1 MSSYFLVLSTSFAV
15 TLLSVTALAAEHSN
29 LSSALTNKK
38 LITLLKEVNQKYQQP
53 VAKPQQESVIQSQA
67 SSRFSAGEELFLSL
81 NIGKLYLA
89 DVYAIKSNKQAQI
102 SLQTL
107 FETLDFPIQFFT
119 SSYDNS
125 FPTDLANANYGASGW
140 FIKQDNTFELQLP
153 TMPEG
158 VISVA
163 VKGQT
168 YQLDSHDFTL
178 TEDGDIYV
186 EAEIIGLWMGLDF
199 EFDFANLALDI
210 SSSVPLPIE
219 QRLARQQRSVNR
231 TGGRSEAVL
240 PMLESS
246 YDMLSVPLV
255 DVQLGTTIDSDRNSS
270 RYSILGN
277 HDFAYLNSQ
286 FFVAGNDQDEL
297 SDVRLT
303 LSKESLTGNL
313 LGPLRATQVQF
324 GDITPVNVG
333 IGATAS
339 QSRGF
344 SLTNSKLAQINDN
357 KTINLTGDIQL
368 GWDVELY
375 RNGILVDQQMSL
387 QNGRYEFN
395 DVDLLFGDN
404 QFELIMYGPQGQ
416 IESKT
421 EQYFITSNSVEQG
434 EGQYRFS
441 ITDVGK
447 SLFGISTE
455 TASQAPGVLLTGV
468 YNRGITDWFSLNAG
482 VSSLLADEGEDK
494 QYFSLGTNLALF
506 DRVLLDAIVQIDQD
520 NDTRAN
526 LGARTR
532 IGDTALSIDY
542 IMDESRYNTADP
554 TQADDDNSRLYQQ
567 FAFNMSGQL
576 YRGSSIGVNYQNK
589 WRHTTVKNG
598 ANTDLFSNQLSIN
611 SRLLYV
617 SHELNWL
624 KVDDEGLT
632 EEVFSGTLRLQKSF
646 GRVFTRL
653 NAIYSIKP
661 TSQLEQVSTELYMPL
676 TTELQSQLEII
687 YYPQLDDYRAKLG
700 LNWQHDLFY
709 FTADTEYDK
718 DGDWSIGLNMR
729 FSFGYDPLGDQY
741 FMNRRSMA
749 NSGAMAVRVFEDLNL
764 NGQFDVDEPLIENAK
779 IKALQNYRHGTTD
792 ETGVAML
799 SSMTNN
805 VRTDIVLDRRS
816 LEDPFL
822 INAIPGVSVTPRA
835 GHLDVLDFP
844 VVQSGE
850 LEGVVYVSNASGDEE
865 VATYAPIRLFDSKGN
880 EVKSTVTEF
889 DGYYLFTDLLPDE
902 YKMRID
908 GSYLDKKNLRAGKAV
923 EVSLASAGEIV
934 NGADFTLQEREAAEG
949 YVVSI
954 GEFNSLKIL
963 KAFWQILIKKGV
975 YVVDPKPFYYKAD
988 GDKKYTLNAAFYPK
1002 QAHANAVCA
1011 RFAAKNIS
1019 CNVAPFTFDI

>member
-1 MSSYFLVLSTSFAV
+1 MSRISSAVSVLFTFIVV
-15 TLLSVTALAAEHSN
+15 TLLSQTSSATSKAN
-29 LSSALTNKK
+29 LSSALSNKK
-38 LITLLKEVNQKYQQP
+38 LIALLKDVNQKYQQP
-53 VAKPQQESVIQSQA
+53 IKTNALDTVDKSAV
-67 SSRFSAGEELFLSL
+67 SSRFAPGEELFLSL

-89 DVYAIKSNKQAQI
+89 DVYAIKSAKQAHV
-102 SLQTL
+102 SLMTL
-107 FETLDFPIQFFT
+107 FETLDFPIQFVEPE
-119 SSYDNS
+119 NS
-125 FPTDLANANYGASGW
+125 AVLAGGASGW
-140 FIKQDNTFELQLP
+140 FIREDNTFDLQLP
-153 TMPEG
+153 
-158 VISVA
+158 A
-163 VKGQT
+163 VQGESIEVTVNGQE
-168 YQLDSHDFTL
+168 YKLNNQDYTL
-178 TEDGDIYV
+178 TDDGDIYV
-186 EAEIIGLWMGLDF
+186 EADAISQWMGLEF
-199 EFDFANLALDI
+199 KFDFANLELFTD
-210 SSSVPLPIE
+210 SDTPLPIE
-219 QRLARQQRSVNR
+219 QRLARQSRRVNQ
-231 TGGRSEAVL
+231 GSGRGEAVL
-240 PMLESS
+240 PMLQSN
-246 YDMLSVPLV
+246 YQAITAPLV
-255 DVQLGTTIDSDRNSS
+255 DVQLASTIDPDRDSA
-270 RYSILGN
+270 RYSVLGS

-303 LSKESLTGNL
+303 LSKESLNGNL
-313 LGPLRATQVQF
+313 LGPLNATQVQF

-333 IGATAS
+333 IGNTAS

-344 SLTNSKLAQINDN
+344 SVTNRELAQINDN

-368 GWDVELY
+368 GWDIELY
-375 RNGILVDQQMSL
+375 RNGILIDQQMSL
-387 QNGRYEFN
+387 QSGRYEFN

-421 EQYFITSNSVEQG
+421 EQYFITTNSVEQG

-441 ITDVGK
+441 VADVGE
-447 SLFGISTE
+447 SLFGVSTVS
-455 TASQAPGVLLTGV
+455 TAQDPGVLLSGV
-468 YNRGITDWFSLNAG
+468 YNRGITDWFSLSAG
-482 VSSLLADEGEDK
+482 VSSLLADEGEDQ
-494 QYFSLGTNLALF
+494 QYFSLGSNLALF
-506 DRVLLDAIVQIDQD
+506 DRVLLDGIVQINQDQQ
-520 NDTRAN
+520 TRAEF
-526 LGARTR
+526 GARTR
-532 IGDTALSIDY
+532 IGDTALSADY
-542 IMDESRYNTADP
+542 YLDERSVLFTDEQLNDEQTNLDD
-554 TQADDDNSRLYQQ
+554 TQLYQQ
-567 FAFNMSGQL
+567 FALNMSGEL
-576 YRGSSIGVNYQNK
+576 YKASSFGVNYQNE
-589 WRHTTVKNG
+589 WRHTTLEDG
-598 ANTDLFSNQLSIN
+598 LRSDLFSNQLSIN

-624 KVDDEGLT
+624 KTDDEFT
-632 EEVFSGTLRLQKSF
+632 EEQFSGTLRLQKSF
-646 GRVFTRL
+646 GRIFTRL

-661 TSQLEQVSTELYMPL
+661 ESQLEQVSTELYMPL

-687 YYPQLDDYRAKLG
+687 YYPQIDDYRAKLG

-718 DGDWSIGLNMR
+718 DGDWSVGLNMR
-729 FSFGYDPLGDQY
+729 FSFGYDPLGEQF

-749 NSGAMAVRVFEDLNL
+749 SSGAMAVRVFEDLNL
-764 NGQFDVDEPLIENAK
+764 NGQFDNDEPLIENAK

-792 ETGVAML
+792 KTGVAML

-865 VATYAPIRLFDSKGN
+865 VATYAPIHLYDSKGN
-880 EVKSTVTEF
+880 EVNSTLTEF
-889 DGYYLFTDLLPDE
+889 DGYYLFTDLLPDD
-902 YKMRID
+902 YQMRID
-908 GSYLDKKNLRAGKAV
+908 ASYLEKKNLRGGTV
-923 EVSLASAGEIV
+923 MEVSLASAGEIV

-954 GEFNSLKIL
+954 GEFNSLRML

-988 GDKKYTLNAAFYPK
+988 GDKKYTLNVAFYPK
-1002 QAHANAVCA
+1002 QAYANAVCA

>member
-1 MSSYFLVLSTSFAV
+1 MRQTIKS
-15 TLLSVTALAAEHSN
+15 
-29 LSSALTNKK
+29 
-38 LITLLKEVNQKYQQP
+38 ITLGTTCALMVGGSVVHASQKSVLPSAIHNKQLIELLKDINQKYQQP
-53 VAKPQQESVIQSQA
+53 IKTNALDTVDKSAV
-67 SSRFSAGEELFLSL
+67 SSRFAPGEELFLSL

-89 DVYAIKSNKQAQI
+89 DVYAIKSAKQAHV
-102 SLQTL
+102 SLMTL
-107 FETLDFPIQFFT
+107 FETLDFPIQFVEPE
-119 SSYDNS
+119 NS
-125 FPTDLANANYGASGW
+125 AVHAGGASGW
-140 FIKQDNTFELQLP
+140 FIREDNTFDLQLP
-153 TMPEG
+153 TVQGEPIE
-158 VISVA
+158 VTVN
-163 VKGQT
+163 GQE
-168 YQLDSHDFTL
+168 YKLNNQDYTL
-178 TEDGDIYV
+178 TDDGDIYV
-186 EAEIIGLWMGLDF
+186 EADAISQWMGL
-199 EFDFANLALDI
+199 ELNFDFANLELFTD
-210 SSSVPLPIE
+210 SDTPLPIE
-219 QRLARQQRSVNR
+219 QRLARQSRRVNQ
-231 TGGRSEAVL
+231 GSGRGEAVL
-240 PMLESS
+240 PMLQSS
-246 YDMLSVPLV
+246 YQAITAPLV
-255 DVQLGTTIDSDRNSS
+255 DVQLASTIDPDRDSA
-270 RYSILGN
+270 RYSVLGS

-303 LSKESLTGNL
+303 LSKESLNGDL
-313 LGPLRATQVQF
+313 LGPLNATQVQF

-333 IGATAS
+333 IGNTAA

-344 SLTNSKLAQINDN
+344 SVTNRELAQINDN

-368 GWDVELY
+368 GWDIELY
-375 RNGILVDQQMSL
+375 RNGILIDQQMSL
-387 QNGRYEFN
+387 QSGRYEFN

-421 EQYFITSNSVEQG
+421 EQYFITTNSVGQG

-441 ITDVGK
+441 VADVGE
-447 SLFGISTE
+447 SLFGVSTIST
-455 TASQAPGVLLTGV
+455 AQDPGVLLSGV
-468 YNRGITDWFSLNAG
+468 YNRGITDWFSLSAG
-482 VSSLLADEGEDK
+482 VSSLLADEGEDQ
-494 QYFSLGTNLALF
+494 QYFSLGSNLALF
-506 DRVLLDAIVQIDQD
+506 DRVLLDGIVQINQDQQ
-520 NDTRAN
+520 TRAEF
-526 LGARTR
+526 GARTR
-532 IGDTALSIDY
+532 IGDTALSADY
-542 IMDESRYNTADP
+542 YLDERSVLFTDEQLNDEQTNLDD
-554 TQADDDNSRLYQQ
+554 TQLYQQ
-567 FAFNMSGQL
+567 FALNMSGEL
-576 YRGSSIGVNYQNK
+576 YKASSFGVNYQNE
-589 WRHTTVKNG
+589 WRHTTLEDG
-598 ANTDLFSNQLSIN
+598 LRSDLFSNQFSIN

-624 KVDDEGLT
+624 KTDDEFI
-632 EEVFSGTLRLQKSF
+632 EEQFSGTLRLQKSF
-646 GRVFTRL
+646 GRIFTRL

-661 TSQLEQVSTELYMPL
+661 ESQLEQVSTELYMPL
-676 TTELQSQLEII
+676 ATELQSQLEII
-687 YYPQLDDYRAKLG
+687 YYPQIDDYRAKLG

-718 DGDWSIGLNMR
+718 DGDWSVGLNMR
-729 FSFGYDPLGDQY
+729 FSFGYDPLGEQF

-749 NSGAMAVRVFEDLNL
+749 SSGAMAVRVFEDLNL
-764 NGQFDVDEPLIENAK
+764 NGQFDNDEPLIENAK

-792 ETGVAML
+792 KTGVAML

-865 VATYAPIRLFDSKGN
+865 VATYAPIRLYDSKGN
-880 EVKSTVTEF
+880 EVNSTVTEF
-889 DGYYLFTDLLPDE
+889 DGYYLFTDLLPDD
-902 YKMRID
+902 YQMRID
-908 GSYLDKKNLRAGKAV
+908 ASYLEKKNLRGGKV
-923 EVSLASAGEIV
+923 MEVSLASAGEIV

-954 GEFNSLKIL
+954 GEFNSLRML

-988 GDKKYTLNAAFYPK
+988 GDKKYTLNVAFYPK
-1002 QAHANAVCA
+1002 QAYANAVCA

>member
-1 MSSYFLVLSTSFAV
+1 MSRISSVVSVLFIFSVV
-15 TLLSVTALAAEHSN
+15 TLLSQTTSAASKAN
-29 LSSALTNKK
+29 LSSALSNKK
-38 LITLLKEVNQKYQQP
+38 LIALLKDVNQKYQQP
-53 VAKPQQESVIQSQA
+53 IRPNALDTVDKSAV
-67 SSRFSAGEELFLSL
+67 SSRFDPGEELFLSL

-89 DVYAIKSNKQAQI
+89 DVYAIKSAKQAHI
-102 SLQTL
+102 SLITL
-107 FETLDFPIQFFT
+107 FETLDFPIQFVEPV
-119 SSYDNS
+119 NS
-125 FPTDLANANYGASGW
+125 MNKTGGASGW
-140 FIKQDNTFELQLP
+140 FIREDNTFDLQLP
-153 TMPEG
+153 TAQGKPIL
-158 VISVA
+158 VV
-163 VKGQT
+163 VNGQE
-168 YQLDSHDFTL
+168 YELSSQDYTL
-178 TEDGDIYV
+178 TDDGDIYV
-186 EAEIIGLWMGLDF
+186 EAAAISKWMDLDF
-199 EFDFANLALDI
+199 EFDFANLELFTDSDI
-210 SSSVPLPIE
+210 PLPIE
-219 QRLARQQRSVNR
+219 QRLARQSRRANQSS
-231 TGGRSEAVL
+231 GRGEAVL
-240 PMLESS
+240 PMLQSN
-246 YDMLSVPLV
+246 YQAITAPLV
-255 DVQLGTTIDSDRNSS
+255 DVQLATTIDPDRDSA
-270 RYSILGN
+270 RYSVLGS

-286 FFVAGNDQDEL
+286 FFVAGNDSDEL

-303 LSKESLTGNL
+303 LSKESLNGDL
-313 LGPLRATQVQF
+313 LGPLNATQVQF

-333 IGATAS
+333 IGNTAS

-344 SLTNSKLAQINDN
+344 RVTNSKLAQINDN

-368 GWDVELY
+368 GWDIELY
-375 RNGILVDQQMSL
+375 RNGILIDQQMSL
-387 QNGRYEFN
+387 QSGRYEFN

-416 IESKT
+416 IESQT
-421 EQYFITSNSVEQG
+421 EQYFITTNSVEQG

-441 ITDVGK
+441 VADVGE
-447 SLFGISTE
+447 SLFGISTVS
-455 TASQAPGVLLTGV
+455 TALDPGVLLSGV
-468 YNRGITDWFSLNAG
+468 YNRGITDWFSLSAG
-482 VSSLLADEGEDK
+482 VSSLLADAGEDQ
-494 QYFSLGTNLALF
+494 QYFSLGSNLALF
-506 DRVLLDAIVQIDQD
+506 DRVLLDGIIQINQDQQ
-520 NDTRAN
+520 TRAEF
-526 LGARTR
+526 GARTR
-532 IGDTALSIDY
+532 IGDTALSADY
-542 IMDESRYNTADP
+542 YMDERSVLFTDEQLNDEQTNLDD
-554 TQADDDNSRLYQQ
+554 TQLYQQ
-567 FAFNMSGQL
+567 FALNMSGEL
-576 YRGSSIGVNYQNK
+576 YKANSFGVNYQNE
-589 WRHTTVKNG
+589 WRHTMLEDG
-598 ANTDLFSNQLSIN
+598 LRSDLLSNQLSIN

-624 KVDDEGLT
+624 KTDDEFS
-632 EEVFSGTLRLQKSF
+632 EEQFSGTLRLQKSF

-661 TSQLEQVSTELYMPL
+661 ESQLEQVSTELYMPL
-676 TTELQSQLEII
+676 TTELQSQLELI
-687 YYPQLDDYRAKLG
+687 YYPQIDDYRATLG

-729 FSFGYDPLGDQY
+729 FSFGYDPLGEQF

-749 NSGAMAVRVFEDLNL
+749 SSGAMAVRVFEDLNL
-764 NGQFDVDEPLIENAK
+764 NGQFDSDEPLIENAK

-792 ETGVAML
+792 KTGVAML

-865 VATYAPIRLFDSKGN
+865 VATYAPIRLYDSKGN
-880 EVKSTVTEF
+880 EVNSTVTEF
-889 DGYYLFTDLLPDE
+889 DGYYLFTDLLPDD
-902 YKMRID
+902 YQMRID
-908 GSYLDKKNLRAGKAV
+908 ASYLEKKNLRGGKV
-923 EVSLASAGEIV
+923 IEVSLASAGEIV

-954 GEFNSLKIL
+954 GEFNSLRML

-988 GDKKYTLNAAFYPK
+988 GDKKYTLNVAFYPK
-1002 QAHANAVCA
+1002 QTYANAVCA

>member
-1 MSSYFLVLSTSFAV
+1 MSRIFPAVSVLYIFV
-15 TLLSVTALAAEHSN
+15 IITLLSQTTFANTKAN
-29 LSSALTNKK
+29 LSSALSNKE
-38 LITLLKEVNQKYQQP
+38 LIALLKDVNQKYQQP
-53 VAKPQQESVIQSQA
+53 IVTSARNTVDKSAV
-67 SSRFSAGEELFLSL
+67 SSRFAPGEELFLSL

-89 DVYAIKSNKQAQI
+89 DVYAIKSTKQARI
-102 SLQTL
+102 SLMTL
-107 FETLDFPIQFFT
+107 FETLDFAIQFVEPKE
-119 SSYDNS
+119 SAKN
-125 FPTDLANANYGASGW
+125 NGGASGW
-140 FIKQDNTFELQLP
+140 FISEDHAFDLRLPSVQDEPILVT
-153 TMPEG
+153 
-158 VISVA
+158 VD
-163 VKGQT
+163 GQN
-168 YQLDSHDFTL
+168 YKLESQDYTL

-186 EAEIIGLWMGLDF
+186 EAGAISEWMGLDF
-199 EFDFANLALDI
+199 EFDFANLELYTHSDT
-210 SSSVPLPIE
+210 SLPIE
-219 QRLARQQRSVNR
+219 QRLARQNR
-231 TGGRSEAVL
+231 RVSQGSSRGEAVL
-240 PMLESS
+240 PMLESN
-246 YDMLSVPLV
+246 YQAITAPLI
-255 DVQLGTTIDSDRNSS
+255 DVQLASTIDPDRDSA
-270 RYSILGN
+270 RYSVLGS

-286 FFVAGNDQDEL
+286 FFVAGNDRDEL

-303 LSKESLTGNL
+303 LSKQSLNSDL
-313 LGPLRATQVQF
+313 LGPLKATQIQF

-333 IGATAS
+333 IGNTAS

-344 SLTNSKLAQINDN
+344 SVTNRKLAQINDN

-368 GWDVELY
+368 GWDIELY
-375 RNGILVDQQMSL
+375 RNGILIDQQMSL
-387 QNGRYEFN
+387 QSGRYEFN
-395 DVDLLFGDN
+395 DIDLVFGDN

-421 EQYFITSNSVEQG
+421 EQYFITTNSVEQG

-441 ITDVGK
+441 VADVGE
-447 SLFGISTE
+447 SLFGISTVS
-455 TASQAPGVLLTGV
+455 TAQDPGVLLSGV
-468 YNRGITDWFSLNAG
+468 YNRGITDWFSLSAG
-482 VSSLLADEGEDK
+482 VSSLLADEGDDQ
-494 QYFSLGTNLALF
+494 QYFSLGSNLALF
-506 DRVLLDAIVQIDQD
+506 DRVLLDGIVQINQDQQ
-520 NDTRAN
+520 TRAEF
-526 LGARTR
+526 GARTR
-532 IGDTALSIDY
+532 IGDTALNADY
-542 IMDESRYNTADP
+542 YMDERSVSFVGDQQENEQTSSDD
-554 TQADDDNSRLYQQ
+554 TQLYQQ
-567 FAFNMSGQL
+567 FALNMSGEL
-576 YRGSSIGVNYQNK
+576 YKASGFGVNYQNE
-589 WRHTTVKNG
+589 WRHTTIEDG
-598 ANTDLFSNQLSIN
+598 LSSDLFSNQLSIN
-611 SRLLYV
+611 SRLLFV

-624 KVDDEGLT
+624 KTDDEFS
-632 EEVFSGTLRLQKSF
+632 EELFSGTLRLQKSF

-661 TSQLEQVSTELYMPL
+661 ESQLEQVSTELYMPL

-729 FSFGYDPLGDQY
+729 FSFGYDPLGEQF

-764 NGQFDVDEPLIENAK
+764 NGQFDTDEPLIKNAK

-850 LEGVVYVSNASGDEE
+850 LEGVVYVSNASGGEE
-865 VATYAPIRLFDSKGN
+865 VATYAPIRLYDSKGN
-880 EVKSTVTEF
+880 EVNSTVTQF
-889 DGYYLFTDLLPDE
+889 DGYYLFTDLLPDK
-902 YKMRID
+902 YKMRIE

-988 GDKKYTLNAAFYPK
+988 GDKKYTLNVAFYPK

-1011 RFAAKNIS
+1011 RFSAKNIS

>member
-1 MSSYFLVLSTSFAV
+1 
-15 TLLSVTALAAEHSN
+15 
-29 LSSALTNKK
+29 
-38 LITLLKEVNQKYQQP
+38 QQP
-53 VAKPQQESVIQSQA
+53 IKTNALDTVDKSAV
-67 SSRFSAGEELFLSL
+67 SSRFAPGEELFLSL

-89 DVYAIKSNKQAQI
+89 DVYAIKSAKQAHV
-102 SLQTL
+102 SLMTL
-107 FETLDFPIQFFT
+107 FETLDFPIQFVEPE
-119 SSYDNS
+119 NS
-125 FPTDLANANYGASGW
+125 AVLAGGASGW
-140 FIKQDNTFELQLP
+140 FIREDNTFDLQLP
-153 TMPEG
+153 
-158 VISVA
+158 A
-163 VKGQT
+163 VQGESIEVTVNGQE
-168 YQLDSHDFTL
+168 YKLNNQDYTL
-178 TEDGDIYV
+178 TDDGDIYV
-186 EAEIIGLWMGLDF
+186 EADAISQWMGLEF
-199 EFDFANLALDI
+199 KFDFANLELFTD
-210 SSSVPLPIE
+210 SDTPLPIE
-219 QRLARQQRSVNR
+219 QRLARQSRRVNQ
-231 TGGRSEAVL
+231 GSGRGEAVL
-240 PMLESS
+240 PMLQSN
-246 YDMLSVPLV
+246 YQAITAPLV
-255 DVQLGTTIDSDRNSS
+255 DVQLASTIDPDRDSA
-270 RYSILGN
+270 RYSVLGS

-303 LSKESLTGNL
+303 LSKESLNGDL
-313 LGPLRATQVQF
+313 LGPLNATQVQF

-333 IGATAS
+333 IGNTAS

-344 SLTNSKLAQINDN
+344 SVTNRELAQINDN

-368 GWDVELY
+368 GWDIELY
-375 RNGILVDQQMSL
+375 RNGILIDQQMSL
-387 QNGRYEFN
+387 QSGRYEFN

-421 EQYFITSNSVEQG
+421 EQYFITTNSVEQG

-441 ITDVGK
+441 VADVGE
-447 SLFGISTE
+447 SLFGVSTVS
-455 TASQAPGVLLTGV
+455 TAQDPGVLLSGV
-468 YNRGITDWFSLNAG
+468 YNRGITDWFSLSAG
-482 VSSLLADEGEDK
+482 VSSLLADEGEDQ
-494 QYFSLGTNLALF
+494 QYFSLGSNLALF
-506 DRVLLDAIVQIDQD
+506 DRVLLDGIVQINQDQQ
-520 NDTRAN
+520 TRAEF
-526 LGARTR
+526 GARTR
-532 IGDTALSIDY
+532 IGDTALSADY
-542 IMDESRYNTADP
+542 YLDERSVLFTDEQLNDEQTNLDD
-554 TQADDDNSRLYQQ
+554 TQLYQQ
-567 FAFNMSGQL
+567 FALNMSGEL
-576 YRGSSIGVNYQNK
+576 YKASSFGVNYQNE
-589 WRHTTVKNG
+589 WRHTTLEDG
-598 ANTDLFSNQLSIN
+598 LRSDLFSNQLSIN

-624 KVDDEGLT
+624 KTDDEFT
-632 EEVFSGTLRLQKSF
+632 EEQFSGTLRLQKSF
-646 GRVFTRL
+646 GRIFTRL

-661 TSQLEQVSTELYMPL
+661 ESQLEQVSTELYMPL

-687 YYPQLDDYRAKLG
+687 YYPQFDDYRAKLG

-718 DGDWSIGLNMR
+718 DGDWSVGLNMR
-729 FSFGYDPLGDQY
+729 FSFGYDPLGEQF

-749 NSGAMAVRVFEDLNL
+749 SSGAMAVRVFEDLNL
-764 NGQFDVDEPLIENAK
+764 NGQFDNDEPLIENAK

-792 ETGVAML
+792 KTGVAML

-865 VATYAPIRLFDSKGN
+865 VATYAPIRLYDSKGN
-880 EVKSTVTEF
+880 EVNSTVTEF
-889 DGYYLFTDLLPDE
+889 DGYYLFTDLLPDD
-902 YKMRID
+902 YQMRID
-908 GSYLDKKNLRAGKAV
+908 ASYLEKKNLRGGKV
-923 EVSLASAGEIV
+923 MEVSLASAGEIV

-954 GEFNSLKIL
+954 GEFNSLRML

-975 YVVDPKPFYYKAD
+975 YVVNPKPFYYKAD
-988 GDKKYTLNAAFYPK
+988 GDKKYTLNVAFYPK
-1002 QAHANAVCA
+1002 QAYANAVCA

>member
-1 MSSYFLVLSTSFAV
+1 MSRISSVVSVLFTFIVV
-15 TLLSVTALAAEHSN
+15 TLLSSTSSATSKAS
-29 LSSALTNKK
+29 LSSALSNKK
-38 LITLLKEVNQKYQQP
+38 LIALLKDVNQKYQQP
-53 VAKPQQESVIQSQA
+53 IKANAQDTVDKSAV
-67 SSRFSAGEELFLSL
+67 SSRFAPGEELFLSL

-89 DVYAIKSNKQAQI
+89 DVYAIKSAKQAHV
-102 SLQTL
+102 SLMTL
-107 FETLDFPIQFFT
+107 FETLDFPIQFVEPV
-119 SSYDNS
+119 NS
-125 FPTDLANANYGASGW
+125 ADHAGGVSGW
-140 FIKQDNTFELQLP
+140 FIREDNTFDLQLP
-153 TMPEG
+153 TVQGEPIE
-158 VISVA
+158 VTVN
-163 VKGQT
+163 GQE
-168 YQLDSHDFTL
+168 YKLNNQDYTL
-178 TEDGDIYV
+178 TDDGDIYV
-186 EAEIIGLWMGLDF
+186 EADAISQWMGLEF
-199 EFDFANLALDI
+199 KFDFANLELFTD
-210 SSSVPLPIE
+210 SDTPLPIE
-219 QRLARQQRSVNR
+219 QRLARQSRRVNQ
-231 TGGRSEAVL
+231 GSGRGEAVL
-240 PMLESS
+240 PMLQSN
-246 YDMLSVPLV
+246 YQAITAPLV
-255 DVQLGTTIDSDRNSS
+255 DVQLASTIDPDRDSA
-270 RYSILGN
+270 RYSVLGS

-303 LSKESLTGNL
+303 LSKESLNGDL
-313 LGPLRATQVQF
+313 LGPLNATQVQF

-333 IGATAS
+333 IGNTAS

-344 SLTNSKLAQINDN
+344 SVTNRELAQINDN

-368 GWDVELY
+368 GWDIELY
-375 RNGILVDQQMSL
+375 RNGILIDQQMSL
-387 QNGRYEFN
+387 QSGRYEFN

-421 EQYFITSNSVEQG
+421 EQYFITTNSVEQG

-441 ITDVGK
+441 VADVGE
-447 SLFGISTE
+447 SLFGVSTVS
-455 TASQAPGVLLTGV
+455 TAQDPGVLLSGV
-468 YNRGITDWFSLNAG
+468 YNRGITDWFSLSAG
-482 VSSLLADEGEDK
+482 VSSLLADEGEDQ
-494 QYFSLGTNLALF
+494 QYFSLGSNLALF
-506 DRVLLDAIVQIDQD
+506 DRVLLDGIVQINQDQQ
-520 NDTRAN
+520 TRAEF
-526 LGARTR
+526 GARTR
-532 IGDTALSIDY
+532 IGDTALSADY
-542 IMDESRYNTADP
+542 YLDERSVLFTDEQLNDEQTNLDD
-554 TQADDDNSRLYQQ
+554 TQLYQQ
-567 FAFNMSGQL
+567 FALNMSGEL
-576 YRGSSIGVNYQNK
+576 YKASSFGVNYQNE
-589 WRHTTVKNG
+589 WRHTTLEDG
-598 ANTDLFSNQLSIN
+598 LRSDLFSNQLSIN

-624 KVDDEGLT
+624 KTDDEFT
-632 EEVFSGTLRLQKSF
+632 EEQFSGTLRLQKSF
-646 GRVFTRL
+646 GRIFTRL

-661 TSQLEQVSTELYMPL
+661 ESQLEQVSTELYMPL

-687 YYPQLDDYRAKLG
+687 YYPQIDDYRAKLG

-718 DGDWSIGLNMR
+718 DGDWSVGLNMR
-729 FSFGYDPLGDQY
+729 FSFGYDPLGEQF

-749 NSGAMAVRVFEDLNL
+749 SSGAMAVRVFEDLNL
-764 NGQFDVDEPLIENAK
+764 NGQFDNDEPLIENAK

-792 ETGVAML
+792 KTGVAML

-865 VATYAPIRLFDSKGN
+865 VATYAPIRLYDSKGN
-880 EVKSTVTEF
+880 EVNSTVTEF
-889 DGYYLFTDLLPDE
+889 DGYYLFTDLLPDD
-902 YKMRID
+902 YQMRID
-908 GSYLDKKNLRAGKAV
+908 ASYLEKKNLRGGKV
-923 EVSLASAGEIV
+923 MEVSLASAGEIV

-954 GEFNSLKIL
+954 GEFNSLRML

-988 GDKKYTLNAAFYPK
+988 GDKKYTLNVAFYPK
-1002 QAHANAVCA
+1002 QAYANAVCA
-1011 RFAAKNIS
+1011 RFAAKNIL

>member
-1 MSSYFLVLSTSFAV
+1 
-15 TLLSVTALAAEHSN
+15 
-29 LSSALTNKK
+29 
-38 LITLLKEVNQKYQQP
+38 QQP
-53 VAKPQQESVIQSQA
+53 IKTNALDTVDKSAV
-67 SSRFSAGEELFLSL
+67 SSRFAPGEELFLSL

-89 DVYAIKSNKQAQI
+89 DVYAIKSAKQAHV
-102 SLQTL
+102 SLMTL
-107 FETLDFPIQFFT
+107 FETLDFPIQFVEPE
-119 SSYDNS
+119 NS
-125 FPTDLANANYGASGW
+125 AVLAGGASGW
-140 FIKQDNTFELQLP
+140 FIREDNTFDLQLP
-153 TMPEG
+153 
-158 VISVA
+158 A
-163 VKGQT
+163 VQGESIEVTVNGQE
-168 YQLDSHDFTL
+168 YKLNNQDYTL
-178 TEDGDIYV
+178 TDDGDIYV
-186 EAEIIGLWMGLDF
+186 EADAISQWMGLEF
-199 EFDFANLALDI
+199 KFDFANLELFTD
-210 SSSVPLPIE
+210 SDTPLPIE
-219 QRLARQQRSVNR
+219 QRLARQSRRVNQ
-231 TGGRSEAVL
+231 GSGRGEAVL
-240 PMLESS
+240 PMLQSN
-246 YDMLSVPLV
+246 YQAITAPLV
-255 DVQLGTTIDSDRNSS
+255 DVQLASTIDPDRDSA
-270 RYSILGN
+270 RYSVLGS

-303 LSKESLTGNL
+303 LSKESLNGNL
-313 LGPLRATQVQF
+313 LGPLNATQVQF

-333 IGATAS
+333 IGNTAS

-344 SLTNSKLAQINDN
+344 SVTNRELAQINDN

-368 GWDVELY
+368 GWDIELY
-375 RNGILVDQQMSL
+375 RNGILIDQQMSL
-387 QNGRYEFN
+387 QSGRYEFN

-421 EQYFITSNSVEQG
+421 EQYFITTNSVEQG

-441 ITDVGK
+441 VADVGE
-447 SLFGISTE
+447 SLFGVSTVS
-455 TASQAPGVLLTGV
+455 TAQDPGVLLSGV
-468 YNRGITDWFSLNAG
+468 YNRGITDWFSLSAG
-482 VSSLLADEGEDK
+482 VSSLLADEGEDQ
-494 QYFSLGTNLALF
+494 QYFSLGSNLALF
-506 DRVLLDAIVQIDQD
+506 DRVLLDGIVQINQDQQ
-520 NDTRAN
+520 TRAEF
-526 LGARTR
+526 GARTR
-532 IGDTALSIDY
+532 IGDTALSADY
-542 IMDESRYNTADP
+542 YLDERSVLFTDEQLNDEQTNLDD
-554 TQADDDNSRLYQQ
+554 TQLYQQ
-567 FAFNMSGQL
+567 FALNMSGEL
-576 YRGSSIGVNYQNK
+576 YKASSFGVNYQNE
-589 WRHTTVKNG
+589 WRHTTLEDG
-598 ANTDLFSNQLSIN
+598 LRSDLFSNQLSIN

-624 KVDDEGLT
+624 KTDDEFT
-632 EEVFSGTLRLQKSF
+632 EEQFSGTLRLQKSF
-646 GRVFTRL
+646 GRIFTRL

-661 TSQLEQVSTELYMPL
+661 ESQLEQVSTELYMPL

-687 YYPQLDDYRAKLG
+687 YYPQFDDYRAKLG

-718 DGDWSIGLNMR
+718 DGDWSVGLNMR
-729 FSFGYDPLGDQY
+729 FSFGYDPLGEQF

-749 NSGAMAVRVFEDLNL
+749 SSGAMAVRVFEDLNL
-764 NGQFDVDEPLIENAK
+764 NGQFDNDEPLIENAK

-792 ETGVAML
+792 KTGVAML

-865 VATYAPIRLFDSKGN
+865 VATYAPIHLYDSKGN
-880 EVKSTVTEF
+880 EVNSTVTEF
-889 DGYYLFTDLLPDE
+889 DGYYLFTDLLPDD
-902 YKMRID
+902 YQMRID
-908 GSYLDKKNLRAGKAV
+908 ASYLEKKNLRGGKV
-923 EVSLASAGEIV
+923 MEVSLASAGEIV

-954 GEFNSLKIL
+954 GEFNSLRML

-988 GDKKYTLNAAFYPK
+988 GDKKYTLNVAFYPK
-1002 QAHANAVCA
+1002 QAYANAVCA

>member
-1 MSSYFLVLSTSFAV
+1 MSRISSAVSVLFTFIVV
-15 TLLSVTALAAEHSN
+15 TLLSQTSSATSKAN
-29 LSSALTNKK
+29 LSSALSNKK
-38 LITLLKEVNQKYQQP
+38 LIALLKDVNQKYQQP
-53 VAKPQQESVIQSQA
+53 IKTNALDTVDKSAV
-67 SSRFSAGEELFLSL
+67 SSRFAPGEELFLSL

-89 DVYAIKSNKQAQI
+89 DVYAIKSAKQAHV
-102 SLQTL
+102 SLMTL
-107 FETLDFPIQFFT
+107 FETLDFPIQFVEPE
-119 SSYDNS
+119 NS
-125 FPTDLANANYGASGW
+125 AVLAGGASGW
-140 FIKQDNTFELQLP
+140 FIREDNTFDLQLP
-153 TMPEG
+153 
-158 VISVA
+158 A
-163 VKGQT
+163 VQGESIEVTVNGQE
-168 YQLDSHDFTL
+168 YKLNNQDYTL
-178 TEDGDIYV
+178 TDDGDIYV
-186 EAEIIGLWMGLDF
+186 EADAISQRMGLEF
-199 EFDFANLALDI
+199 KFDFANLELFTD
-210 SSSVPLPIE
+210 SDTPLPIE
-219 QRLARQQRSVNR
+219 QRLARQSRRVNQ
-231 TGGRSEAVL
+231 GSGRGEAVL
-240 PMLESS
+240 PMLQSN
-246 YDMLSVPLV
+246 YQAITAPLV
-255 DVQLGTTIDSDRNSS
+255 DVQLASTIDPDRDSA
-270 RYSILGN
+270 RYSVLGS

-303 LSKESLTGNL
+303 LSKESLNGNL
-313 LGPLRATQVQF
+313 LGPLNATQVQF

-333 IGATAS
+333 IGNTAS

-344 SLTNSKLAQINDN
+344 SVTNRELAQINDN

-368 GWDVELY
+368 GWDIELY
-375 RNGILVDQQMSL
+375 RNGILIDQQMSL
-387 QNGRYEFN
+387 QSGRYEFN

-421 EQYFITSNSVEQG
+421 EQYFITTNSVEQG

-441 ITDVGK
+441 VADVGE
-447 SLFGISTE
+447 SLFGVSTVS
-455 TASQAPGVLLTGV
+455 TAQDPGVLLSGV
-468 YNRGITDWFSLNAG
+468 YNRGITDWFSLSAG
-482 VSSLLADEGEDK
+482 VSSLLADEGEDQ
-494 QYFSLGTNLALF
+494 QYFSLGSNLALF
-506 DRVLLDAIVQIDQD
+506 DRVLLDGIVQINQDQQ
-520 NDTRAN
+520 TRAEF
-526 LGARTR
+526 GARTR
-532 IGDTALSIDY
+532 IGDTALSADY
-542 IMDESRYNTADP
+542 YLDERSVLFTDEQLNDEQTNLDD
-554 TQADDDNSRLYQQ
+554 TQLYQQ
-567 FAFNMSGQL
+567 FALNMSGEL
-576 YRGSSIGVNYQNK
+576 YKASSFGVNYQNE
-589 WRHTTVKNG
+589 WRHTTLEDG
-598 ANTDLFSNQLSIN
+598 LRSDLFSNQLSIN

-624 KVDDEGLT
+624 KTDDEFT
-632 EEVFSGTLRLQKSF
+632 EEQFSGTLRLQKSF
-646 GRVFTRL
+646 GRIFTRL

-661 TSQLEQVSTELYMPL
+661 ESQLEQVSTELYMPL

-687 YYPQLDDYRAKLG
+687 YYPQIDDYRAKLG

-718 DGDWSIGLNMR
+718 DGDWSVGLNMR
-729 FSFGYDPLGDQY
+729 FSFGYDPLGEQF

-749 NSGAMAVRVFEDLNL
+749 SSGAMAVRVFEDLNL
-764 NGQFDVDEPLIENAK
+764 NGQFDNDEPLIENAK

-792 ETGVAML
+792 KTGVAML

-865 VATYAPIRLFDSKGN
+865 VATYAPIHLYDSKGN
-880 EVKSTVTEF
+880 EVNSTVTEF
-889 DGYYLFTDLLPDE
+889 DGYYLFTDLLPDD
-902 YKMRID
+902 YQMRID
-908 GSYLDKKNLRAGKAV
+908 ASYLEKKNLRGGTV
-923 EVSLASAGEIV
+923 MEVSLASAGEIV

-954 GEFNSLKIL
+954 GEFNSLRML

-988 GDKKYTLNAAFYPK
+988 GDKKYTLNVAFYPK
-1002 QAHANAVCA
+1002 QAYANAVCA

>member
-1 MSSYFLVLSTSFAV
+1 MSRISSVVSVLFIFSVV
-15 TLLSVTALAAEHSN
+15 TLLSQTTSAASKAN
-29 LSSALTNKK
+29 LSSALSNKK
-38 LITLLKEVNQKYQQP
+38 LIALLKDVNQKYQQP
-53 VAKPQQESVIQSQA
+53 IRPNALDTVDKSAV
-67 SSRFSAGEELFLSL
+67 SSRFAPGEELFLSL

-89 DVYAIKSNKQAQI
+89 DVYAIKSAKQAHI
-102 SLQTL
+102 SLITL
-107 FETLDFPIQFFT
+107 FETLDFPIQFVEPV
-119 SSYDNS
+119 NS
-125 FPTDLANANYGASGW
+125 MNKTGGASGW
-140 FIKQDNTFELQLP
+140 FIREDNTFDLQLP
-153 TMPEG
+153 TAQGKPIL
-158 VISVA
+158 VV
-163 VKGQT
+163 VNGQE
-168 YQLDSHDFTL
+168 YELSSQDYTL
-178 TEDGDIYV
+178 TDDGDIYV
-186 EAEIIGLWMGLDF
+186 EAAAISKWMDLDF
-199 EFDFANLALDI
+199 EFDFANLELFTDSDI
-210 SSSVPLPIE
+210 PLPIE
-219 QRLARQQRSVNR
+219 QRLARQSRRANQSS
-231 TGGRSEAVL
+231 GRGEAVL
-240 PMLESS
+240 PMLQSN
-246 YDMLSVPLV
+246 YQAITAPLV
-255 DVQLGTTIDSDRNSS
+255 DVQLATTIDPDRDSA
-270 RYSILGN
+270 RYSVLGS

-286 FFVAGNDQDEL
+286 FFVAGNDSDEL

-303 LSKESLTGNL
+303 LSKESLNGDL
-313 LGPLRATQVQF
+313 LGPLNATQVQF

-333 IGATAS
+333 IGNTAS

-344 SLTNSKLAQINDN
+344 RVTNSKLAQINDN

-368 GWDVELY
+368 GWDIELY
-375 RNGILVDQQMSL
+375 RNGILIDQQMSL
-387 QNGRYEFN
+387 QSGRYEFN

-416 IESKT
+416 IESQT
-421 EQYFITSNSVEQG
+421 EQYFITTNSVEQG

-441 ITDVGK
+441 VADVGE
-447 SLFGISTE
+447 SLFGISTVS
-455 TASQAPGVLLTGV
+455 TALDPGVLLSGV
-468 YNRGITDWFSLNAG
+468 YNRGITDWFSLSAG
-482 VSSLLADEGEDK
+482 VSSLLADAGEDQ
-494 QYFSLGTNLALF
+494 QYFSLGSNLALF
-506 DRVLLDAIVQIDQD
+506 DRVLLDGIVQINQDQQ
-520 NDTRAN
+520 TRAEF
-526 LGARTR
+526 GARTR
-532 IGDTALSIDY
+532 IGDTALSADY
-542 IMDESRYNTADP
+542 YMDERSVLFTDEQLNDEQTNLDD
-554 TQADDDNSRLYQQ
+554 TQLYQQ
-567 FAFNMSGQL
+567 FALNMSGEL
-576 YRGSSIGVNYQNK
+576 YKANSFGVNYQNE
-589 WRHTTVKNG
+589 WRHTMLEG
-598 ANTDLFSNQLSIN
+598 GLRSDLLSNQLSIN

-624 KVDDEGLT
+624 KTDDEFS
-632 EEVFSGTLRLQKSF
+632 EEQFSGTLRLQKSF

-661 TSQLEQVSTELYMPL
+661 ESQLEQVSTELYMPL
-676 TTELQSQLEII
+676 TTELQSQLELI
-687 YYPQLDDYRAKLG
+687 YYPQIDDYRATLG

-729 FSFGYDPLGDQY
+729 FSFGYDPLGEQF

-749 NSGAMAVRVFEDLNL
+749 SSGAMAVRVFEDLNL
-764 NGQFDVDEPLIENAK
+764 NGQFDSDEPLIENAK

-792 ETGVAML
+792 KTGVAML

-865 VATYAPIRLFDSKGN
+865 VATYAPIRLYDSKGN
-880 EVKSTVTEF
+880 EVNSTVTEF
-889 DGYYLFTDLLPDE
+889 DGYYLFTDLLPDD
-902 YKMRID
+902 YQMRID
-908 GSYLDKKNLRAGKAV
+908 ASYLEKKNLRGGKV
-923 EVSLASAGEIV
+923 IEVSLASAGEIV

-954 GEFNSLKIL
+954 GEFNSLRML

-988 GDKKYTLNAAFYPK
+988 GDKKYTLNVAFYPK
-1002 QAHANAVCA
+1002 QTYANAVCA

>member
-1 MSSYFLVLSTSFAV
+1 MSRISSAISVLFTYIAI
-15 TLLSVTALAAEHSN
+15 TLLSQTTSATSKAN
-29 LSSALTNKK
+29 LSSALSNKK
-38 LITLLKEVNQKYQQP
+38 LVALLKNVSQKYQQP
-53 VAKPQQESVIQSQA
+53 VKTNALDTVDKSAV
-67 SSRFSAGEELFLSL
+67 SSRFAPGEELFLSL

-89 DVYAIKSNKQAQI
+89 DVYAIKSAKQAHV
-102 SLQTL
+102 SLVTL
-107 FETLDFPIQFFT
+107 FETLDFAIQFVEPE
-119 SSYDNS
+119 N
-125 FPTDLANANYGASGW
+125 NANQSGGASGW
-140 FIKQDNTFELQLP
+140 FIREDNTFDLQLP
-153 TMPEG
+153 AAQGKPIL
-158 VISVA
+158 VV
-163 VKGQT
+163 VNGQE
-168 YQLDSHDFTL
+168 YELSSQDYTL
-178 TEDGDIYV
+178 TDDGDIYV
-186 EAEIIGLWMGLDF
+186 EAAAISQWMGLDF
-199 EFDFANLALDI
+199 EFDFANLELFTD
-210 SSSVPLPIE
+210 SDTPLPIE
-219 QRLARQQRSVNR
+219 QRLARQSRRVNQSS
-231 TGGRSEAVL
+231 GRGEAVL
-240 PMLESS
+240 PMLESN
-246 YDMLSVPLV
+246 YQAITAPLI
-255 DVQLGTTIDSDRNSS
+255 DVQLATTIDSDRDSA
-270 RYSILGN
+270 RYSVLGS

-286 FFVAGNDQDEL
+286 FFVAGNDSDEL

-303 LSKESLTGNL
+303 LSKESLNGDL
-313 LGPLRATQVQF
+313 LGPLNATQVQF

-333 IGATAS
+333 IGNTAS

-344 SLTNSKLAQINDN
+344 RVTNSKLAQINDN

-368 GWDVELY
+368 GWDIELY
-375 RNGILVDQQMSL
+375 RNGILIDQQMSL
-387 QNGRYEFN
+387 QSGRYEFN

-421 EQYFITSNSVEQG
+421 EQYFITTNSVEQG

-441 ITDVGK
+441 VVDVGE
-447 SLFGISTE
+447 SLFGISTVS
-455 TASQAPGVLLTGV
+455 TAQDPGVLLSGV
-468 YNRGITDWFSLNAG
+468 YNRGITDWFSLSAG
-482 VSSLLADEGEDK
+482 VSSLLADEGEGQ
-494 QYFSLGTNLALF
+494 QYFSLGSNLALF
-506 DRVLLDAIVQIDQD
+506 DRVLLDGIVQINQDQQ
-520 NDTRAN
+520 TRAEF
-526 LGARTR
+526 GARTR
-532 IGDTALSIDY
+532 IGDTALSADY
-542 IMDESRYNTADP
+542 YMDERSVLFTDEQLNDEQTDLND
-554 TQADDDNSRLYQQ
+554 TQLYQQ
-567 FAFNMSGQL
+567 FALNMSGEL
-576 YRGSSIGVNYQNK
+576 YKANSFGVNYQNE
-589 WRHTTVKNG
+589 WRHTTLEDG
-598 ANTDLFSNQLSIN
+598 LSTDLFSNQLSIN

-624 KVDDEGLT
+624 KTDDEFS
-632 EEVFSGTLRLQKSF
+632 EEQFSGTLRLQKSF

-661 TSQLEQVSTELYMPL
+661 ESQLEQVSTELYMPL

-687 YYPQLDDYRAKLG
+687 YYPQIDDYRATLG

-729 FSFGYDPLGDQY
+729 FSFGYDPLGEQF

-749 NSGAMAVRVFEDLNL
+749 SSGAMAVRVFEDLNL
-764 NGQFDVDEPLIENAK
+764 NGQFDSDEPLIENAK

-792 ETGVAML
+792 KTGVAML

-850 LEGVVYVSNASGDEE
+850 LEGVVYLSNASGDEE
-865 VATYAPIRLFDSKGN
+865 VATYAPIRLYDSKGN
-880 EVKSTVTEF
+880 EVNSTVTEF
-889 DGYYLFTDLLPDE
+889 DGYYLFTDLLPDD
-902 YKMRID
+902 YQMRID
-908 GSYLDKKNLRAGKAV
+908 ASYLEKKNLRGGKV
-923 EVSLASAGEIV
+923 MEVSLANAGEIV

-954 GEFNSLKIL
+954 GEFNSLKML

-975 YVVDPKPFYYKAD
+975 YVVDPKPFYYKAAN
-988 GDKKYTLNAAFYPK
+988 DKKYTLNVAFYPK
-1002 QAHANAVCA
+1002 QAYANAVCA

>member
-1 MSSYFLVLSTSFAV
+1 MRQIVKTITLGTTCVLLAGGSVVHASQKSSLSSVLS
-15 TLLSVTALAAEHSN
+15 
-29 LSSALTNKK
+29 NKK
-38 LITLLKEVNQKYQQP
+38 LIALLKEVNQKYQQP
-53 VAKPQQESVIQSQA
+53 INPNALDTVDKSAV
-67 SSRFSAGEELFLSL
+67 SSRFAPGEELFLSL

-89 DVYAIKSNKQAQI
+89 DVYAIKSAKQAHI
-102 SLQTL
+102 SLITL
-107 FETLDFPIQFFT
+107 FETLDFPIQFVEPV
-119 SSYDNS
+119 NS
-125 FPTDLANANYGASGW
+125 MNKTGGASGW
-140 FIKQDNTFELQLP
+140 FIREDNTFDLQLP
-153 TMPEG
+153 TAQGKPIL
-158 VISVA
+158 VV
-163 VKGQT
+163 VNGQE
-168 YQLDSHDFTL
+168 YELSSQDYTL
-178 TEDGDIYV
+178 TDDGDIYV
-186 EAEIIGLWMGLDF
+186 EAAAISKWMDLDF
-199 EFDFANLALDI
+199 EFDFANLELFTDSDI
-210 SSSVPLPIE
+210 PLPIE
-219 QRLARQQRSVNR
+219 QRLARQSRRANQSS
-231 TGGRSEAVL
+231 GRGEAVL
-240 PMLESS
+240 PMLQSN
-246 YDMLSVPLV
+246 YQAITAPLV
-255 DVQLGTTIDSDRNSS
+255 DVQLATTIDPDRDSA
-270 RYSILGN
+270 RYSVLGS

-286 FFVAGNDQDEL
+286 FFVAGNDSDEL

-303 LSKESLTGNL
+303 LSKESLNGDL
-313 LGPLRATQVQF
+313 LGPLNATQVQF

-333 IGATAS
+333 IGNTAS

-344 SLTNSKLAQINDN
+344 RVTNSKLTQINDN

-368 GWDVELY
+368 GWDIELY
-375 RNGILVDQQMSL
+375 RNGILIDQQMSL
-387 QNGRYEFN
+387 QSGRYEFN

-416 IESKT
+416 IESQT
-421 EQYFITSNSVEQG
+421 EQYFITTNSVEQG

-441 ITDVGK
+441 VADVGE
-447 SLFGISTE
+447 SLFGISTVS
-455 TASQAPGVLLTGV
+455 TALDPGVLLSGV
-468 YNRGITDWFSLNAG
+468 YNRGITDWFSLSAG
-482 VSSLLADEGEDK
+482 VSSLLADAGEDQ
-494 QYFSLGTNLALF
+494 QYFSLGSNLALF
-506 DRVLLDAIVQIDQD
+506 DRVLLDGIVQINQDQQ
-520 NDTRAN
+520 TRAEF
-526 LGARTR
+526 GARTR
-532 IGDTALSIDY
+532 IGDTALSADY
-542 IMDESRYNTADP
+542 YMDERSVLFTDEQLNDEQTNLDD
-554 TQADDDNSRLYQQ
+554 TQLYQQ
-567 FAFNMSGQL
+567 FALNMSGEL
-576 YRGSSIGVNYQNK
+576 YKANSFGVNYQNE
-589 WRHTTVKNG
+589 WRHTMLEDG
-598 ANTDLFSNQLSIN
+598 LRSDLLSNQLSIN

-624 KVDDEGLT
+624 KTDDEFS
-632 EEVFSGTLRLQKSF
+632 EEQFSGTLRLQKSF

-661 TSQLEQVSTELYMPL
+661 ESQLEQVSSELYMPL
-676 TTELQSQLEII
+676 TTELQSQLELI
-687 YYPQLDDYRAKLG
+687 YYPQIDDYRATLG

-729 FSFGYDPLGDQY
+729 FSFGYDPLGEQF

-749 NSGAMAVRVFEDLNL
+749 SSGAMAVRVFEDLNL
-764 NGQFDVDEPLIENAK
+764 NGQFDSDEPLIENAK

-792 ETGVAML
+792 KTGVAML

-865 VATYAPIRLFDSKGN
+865 VATYAPIRLYDSKGN
-880 EVKSTVTEF
+880 EVNSTVTEF
-889 DGYYLFTDLLPDE
+889 DGYYLFTDLLPDD
-902 YKMRID
+902 YQMRID
-908 GSYLDKKNLRAGKAV
+908 ASYLEKKNLRGGKV
-923 EVSLASAGEIV
+923 IEVSLASAGEIV

-954 GEFNSLKIL
+954 GEFNSLRML

-988 GDKKYTLNAAFYPK
+988 GDKKYTLNVAFYPK
-1002 QAHANAVCA
+1002 QTYANAVCA

>member
-1 MSSYFLVLSTSFAV
+1 MSRISSVVSVLFIFSVV
-15 TLLSVTALAAEHSN
+15 TLLSQTTSAASKAN
-29 LSSALTNKK
+29 LSSALSNKK
-38 LITLLKEVNQKYQQP
+38 LIALLKDVNQKYQQP
-53 VAKPQQESVIQSQA
+53 IRPNALDTVDKSAV
-67 SSRFSAGEELFLSL
+67 SSRFAPGEELFLSL

-89 DVYAIKSNKQAQI
+89 DVYAIKSAKQAHI
-102 SLQTL
+102 SLITL
-107 FETLDFPIQFFT
+107 FETLDFPIQFVEPV
-119 SSYDNS
+119 NS
-125 FPTDLANANYGASGW
+125 MNKTGGASGW
-140 FIKQDNTFELQLP
+140 FIREDNTFDLQLP
-153 TMPEG
+153 TAQGKPIL
-158 VISVA
+158 VV
-163 VKGQT
+163 VNGQE
-168 YQLDSHDFTL
+168 YELSSQDYTL
-178 TEDGDIYV
+178 TDDGDIYV
-186 EAEIIGLWMGLDF
+186 EAAAISKWMDLDF
-199 EFDFANLALDI
+199 EFDFANLELFTDSDI
-210 SSSVPLPIE
+210 PLPIE
-219 QRLARQQRSVNR
+219 QRLARQSRRANQSS
-231 TGGRSEAVL
+231 GRGEAVL
-240 PMLESS
+240 PMLQSN
-246 YDMLSVPLV
+246 YQAITAPLV
-255 DVQLGTTIDSDRNSS
+255 DVQLATTIDPDRDSA
-270 RYSILGN
+270 RYSVLGS

-286 FFVAGNDQDEL
+286 FFVAGNDSDEL

-303 LSKESLTGNL
+303 LSKESLNGDL
-313 LGPLRATQVQF
+313 LGPLNATQVQF

-333 IGATAS
+333 IGNTAS

-344 SLTNSKLAQINDN
+344 RVTNSKLAQINDN

-368 GWDVELY
+368 GWDIELY
-375 RNGILVDQQMSL
+375 RNGILIDQQMSL
-387 QNGRYEFN
+387 QSGRYEFN

-416 IESKT
+416 IESQT
-421 EQYFITSNSVEQG
+421 EQYFITTNSVEQG

-441 ITDVGK
+441 VADVGE
-447 SLFGISTE
+447 SLFGISTVS
-455 TASQAPGVLLTGV
+455 TALDPGVLLSGV
-468 YNRGITDWFSLNAG
+468 YNRGITDWFSLSAG
-482 VSSLLADEGEDK
+482 VSSLLADAGEDQ
-494 QYFSLGTNLALF
+494 QYFSLGSNLALF
-506 DRVLLDAIVQIDQD
+506 DRVLLDGIVQINQDQQ
-520 NDTRAN
+520 TRAEF
-526 LGARTR
+526 GARTR
-532 IGDTALSIDY
+532 IGDTALSADY
-542 IMDESRYNTADP
+542 YMDERSVLFTDEQLNDEQTNLDD
-554 TQADDDNSRLYQQ
+554 TQLYQQ
-567 FAFNMSGQL
+567 FALNMSGEL
-576 YRGSSIGVNYQNK
+576 YKANSFGVNYQNE
-589 WRHTTVKNG
+589 WRHTTLEDG
-598 ANTDLFSNQLSIN
+598 LRSDLLSNQLSIN

-624 KVDDEGLT
+624 KTDDEFS
-632 EEVFSGTLRLQKSF
+632 EEQFSGTLRLQKSF

-661 TSQLEQVSTELYMPL
+661 ESQLEQVSTELYMPL
-676 TTELQSQLEII
+676 TTELQSQLELI
-687 YYPQLDDYRAKLG
+687 YYPQIDDYRATLG

-729 FSFGYDPLGDQY
+729 FSFGYDPLGEQF

-749 NSGAMAVRVFEDLNL
+749 SSGAMAVRVFEDLNL
-764 NGQFDVDEPLIENAK
+764 NGQFDSDEPLIENAK

-792 ETGVAML
+792 KTGVAML

-865 VATYAPIRLFDSKGN
+865 VATYAPIRLYDSKGN
-880 EVKSTVTEF
+880 EVNSTVTEF
-889 DGYYLFTDLLPDE
+889 DGYYLFTDLLPDD
-902 YKMRID
+902 YQMRID
-908 GSYLDKKNLRAGKAV
+908 ASYLEKKNLRGGKV
-923 EVSLASAGEIV
+923 IEVSLASAGEIV

-954 GEFNSLKIL
+954 GEFNSLRML

-988 GDKKYTLNAAFYPK
+988 GDKKYTLNVAFYPK
-1002 QAHANAVCA
+1002 QTYANAVCA

>member
-1 MSSYFLVLSTSFAV
+1 MSRISSVVSVLFIFIVV
-15 TLLSVTALAAEHSN
+15 TLLSQTTSAASKAN
-29 LSSALTNKK
+29 LSSALSNKK
-38 LITLLKEVNQKYQQP
+38 LIALLKDVNQKYQQP
-53 VAKPQQESVIQSQA
+53 IRPNALDTVDKSAV
-67 SSRFSAGEELFLSL
+67 SSRFAPGEELFLSL

-89 DVYAIKSNKQAQI
+89 DVYAIKSAKQAHI
-102 SLQTL
+102 SLITL
-107 FETLDFPIQFFT
+107 FETLDFPIQFVEPV
-119 SSYDNS
+119 NS
-125 FPTDLANANYGASGW
+125 MNKTGGASGW
-140 FIKQDNTFELQLP
+140 FIREDNTFDLQLP
-153 TMPEG
+153 TAQGKPIL
-158 VISVA
+158 VV
-163 VKGQT
+163 VNGQE
-168 YQLDSHDFTL
+168 YELSSQDYTL
-178 TEDGDIYV
+178 TDDGDIYV
-186 EAEIIGLWMGLDF
+186 EAAAISKWMDLDF
-199 EFDFANLALDI
+199 EFDFANLELFTDSDI
-210 SSSVPLPIE
+210 PLPIE
-219 QRLARQQRSVNR
+219 QRLARQSRRANQSS
-231 TGGRSEAVL
+231 GRGEAVL
-240 PMLESS
+240 PMLQSN
-246 YDMLSVPLV
+246 YQAITAPLV
-255 DVQLGTTIDSDRNSS
+255 DVQLATTIDPDRDSA
-270 RYSILGN
+270 RYSVLGS

-286 FFVAGNDQDEL
+286 FFVAGNDSDEL

-303 LSKESLTGNL
+303 LSKESLNGDL
-313 LGPLRATQVQF
+313 LGPLNATQVQF

-333 IGATAS
+333 IGNTAS

-344 SLTNSKLAQINDN
+344 RVTNSKLAQINDN

-368 GWDVELY
+368 GWDIELY
-375 RNGILVDQQMSL
+375 RNGILIDQQMSL
-387 QNGRYEFN
+387 QSGRYEFN

-416 IESKT
+416 IESQT
-421 EQYFITSNSVEQG
+421 EQYFITTNSVEQG

-441 ITDVGK
+441 VADVGE
-447 SLFGISTE
+447 SLFGISTVS
-455 TASQAPGVLLTGV
+455 TALDPGVLLSGV
-468 YNRGITDWFSLNAG
+468 YNRGITDWFSLSAG
-482 VSSLLADEGEDK
+482 VSSLLADAGEDQ
-494 QYFSLGTNLALF
+494 QYFSLGSNLALF
-506 DRVLLDAIVQIDQD
+506 DRVLLDGIVQINQDQQ
-520 NDTRAN
+520 TRAEF
-526 LGARTR
+526 GARTR
-532 IGDTALSIDY
+532 IGDTALSADY
-542 IMDESRYNTADP
+542 YMDERSVLFTDEQLNDEQTNLDD
-554 TQADDDNSRLYQQ
+554 TQLYQQ
-567 FAFNMSGQL
+567 FALNMSGEL
-576 YRGSSIGVNYQNK
+576 YKANSFGVNYQNE
-589 WRHTTVKNG
+589 WRHTTLEDG
-598 ANTDLFSNQLSIN
+598 LRSDLLSNQLSIN

-624 KVDDEGLT
+624 KTDDEFS
-632 EEVFSGTLRLQKSF
+632 EEQFSGTLRLQKSF

-661 TSQLEQVSTELYMPL
+661 ESQLEQVSTELYMPL
-676 TTELQSQLEII
+676 TTELQSQLELI
-687 YYPQLDDYRAKLG
+687 YYPQIDDYRATLG

-729 FSFGYDPLGDQY
+729 FSFGYDPLGEQF

-749 NSGAMAVRVFEDLNL
+749 SSGAMAVRVFEDLNL
-764 NGQFDVDEPLIENAK
+764 NGQFDSDEPLIENAK

-792 ETGVAML
+792 KTGVAML

-865 VATYAPIRLFDSKGN
+865 VATYAPIRLYDSKGN
-880 EVKSTVTEF
+880 EVNSTVTEF
-889 DGYYLFTDLLPDE
+889 DGYYLFTDLLPDD
-902 YKMRID
+902 YQMRID
-908 GSYLDKKNLRAGKAV
+908 ASYLEKKNLRGGKV
-923 EVSLASAGEIV
+923 IEVSLASAGEIV

-954 GEFNSLKIL
+954 GEFNSLRML

-988 GDKKYTLNAAFYPK
+988 GDKKYTLNVAFYPK
-1002 QAHANAVCA
+1002 QTYANAVCA

>member
-1 MSSYFLVLSTSFAV
+1 MSRISSVVSVLFIFIVV
-15 TLLSVTALAAEHSN
+15 TLLSQTTSAASKAN
-29 LSSALTNKK
+29 LSSALSNKK
-38 LITLLKEVNQKYQQP
+38 LIALLKDVNQKYQQP
-53 VAKPQQESVIQSQA
+53 IRPNALDTVDKSAV
-67 SSRFSAGEELFLSL
+67 SSRFAPGEELFLSL

-89 DVYAIKSNKQAQI
+89 DVYAIKSAKQAHI
-102 SLQTL
+102 SLITL
-107 FETLDFPIQFFT
+107 FETLDFPIQFVEPV
-119 SSYDNS
+119 NS
-125 FPTDLANANYGASGW
+125 MNKTGGASGW
-140 FIKQDNTFELQLP
+140 FIREDNTFDLQLP
-153 TMPEG
+153 TAQGKPIL
-158 VISVA
+158 VV
-163 VKGQT
+163 VNGQE
-168 YQLDSHDFTL
+168 YELSSQDYTL
-178 TEDGDIYV
+178 TDDGDIYV
-186 EAEIIGLWMGLDF
+186 EAAAISKWMDLDF
-199 EFDFANLALDI
+199 EFDFANLELFTDSDI
-210 SSSVPLPIE
+210 PLPIE
-219 QRLARQQRSVNR
+219 QRLARQSRRANRSS
-231 TGGRSEAVL
+231 GRGEAVL
-240 PMLESS
+240 PMLQSN
-246 YDMLSVPLV
+246 YQAITAPLV
-255 DVQLGTTIDSDRNSS
+255 DVQLATTIDPDRDSA
-270 RYSILGN
+270 RYSVLGS

-286 FFVAGNDQDEL
+286 FFVAGNDSDEL

-303 LSKESLTGNL
+303 LSKESLNGDL
-313 LGPLRATQVQF
+313 LGPLNATQVQF

-333 IGATAS
+333 IGNTAS

-344 SLTNSKLAQINDN
+344 RVTNSKLTQINDN

-368 GWDVELY
+368 GWDIELY
-375 RNGILVDQQMSL
+375 RNGILIDQQMSL
-387 QNGRYEFN
+387 QSGRYEFN

-416 IESKT
+416 IESQT
-421 EQYFITSNSVEQG
+421 EQYFITTNSVEQG

-441 ITDVGK
+441 VADVGE
-447 SLFGISTE
+447 SLFGISTVS
-455 TASQAPGVLLTGV
+455 TALDPGVLLSGV
-468 YNRGITDWFSLNAG
+468 YNRGITDWFSLSAG
-482 VSSLLADEGEDK
+482 VSSLLADAGEDQ
-494 QYFSLGTNLALF
+494 QYFSLGSNLALF
-506 DRVLLDAIVQIDQD
+506 DRVLLDGIVQINQDQQ
-520 NDTRAN
+520 TRAEF
-526 LGARTR
+526 GARTR
-532 IGDTALSIDY
+532 IGDTALSADY
-542 IMDESRYNTADP
+542 YMDERSVLFTDEQLNDEQTNLDD
-554 TQADDDNSRLYQQ
+554 TQLYQQ
-567 FAFNMSGQL
+567 FALNMSGEL
-576 YRGSSIGVNYQNK
+576 YKANSFGVNYQNE
-589 WRHTTVKNG
+589 WRHTTLEDG
-598 ANTDLFSNQLSIN
+598 LRSDLLSNQLSIN

-624 KVDDEGLT
+624 KTDDEFS
-632 EEVFSGTLRLQKSF
+632 EEQFSGTLRLQKSF

-661 TSQLEQVSTELYMPL
+661 ESQLEQVSTELYMPL
-676 TTELQSQLEII
+676 TTELQSQLELI
-687 YYPQLDDYRAKLG
+687 YYPQIDDYRATLG

-729 FSFGYDPLGDQY
+729 FSFGYDPLGEQF

-749 NSGAMAVRVFEDLNL
+749 SSGAMAVRVFEDLNL
-764 NGQFDVDEPLIENAK
+764 NGQFDSDEPLIENAK

-792 ETGVAML
+792 KTGVAML

-865 VATYAPIRLFDSKGN
+865 VATYAPIRLYDSKGN
-880 EVKSTVTEF
+880 EVNSTVTEF
-889 DGYYLFTDLLPDE
+889 DGYYLFTDLLPDD
-902 YKMRID
+902 YQMRID
-908 GSYLDKKNLRAGKAV
+908 ASYLEKKNLRGGKV
-923 EVSLASAGEIV
+923 IEVSLASAGEIV

-954 GEFNSLKIL
+954 GEFNSLRML

-988 GDKKYTLNAAFYPK
+988 GDKKYTLNVAFYPK
-1002 QAHANAVCA
+1002 QTYANAVCA

>member
-1 MSSYFLVLSTSFAV
+1 MSRISSVVSVLFIFSVV
-15 TLLSVTALAAEHSN
+15 TLLSQTTSAASKAN
-29 LSSALTNKK
+29 LSSALSNKK
-38 LITLLKEVNQKYQQP
+38 LIALLKDVNQKYQQP
-53 VAKPQQESVIQSQA
+53 IRPNALDTVDKSAV
-67 SSRFSAGEELFLSL
+67 SSRFAPGEELFLSL

-89 DVYAIKSNKQAQI
+89 DVYAIKSAKQAHI
-102 SLQTL
+102 SLITL
-107 FETLDFPIQFFT
+107 FETLDFPIQFVEPV
-119 SSYDNS
+119 NS
-125 FPTDLANANYGASGW
+125 MNKTGGASGW
-140 FIKQDNTFELQLP
+140 FIREDNTFDLQLP
-153 TMPEG
+153 TAQGKPIL
-158 VISVA
+158 VV
-163 VKGQT
+163 VNGQE
-168 YQLDSHDFTL
+168 YELSSQDYTL
-178 TEDGDIYV
+178 TDDGDIYV
-186 EAEIIGLWMGLDF
+186 EAAAISKWMDLDF
-199 EFDFANLALDI
+199 EFDFANLELFTDSDI
-210 SSSVPLPIE
+210 PLPIE
-219 QRLARQQRSVNR
+219 QRLARQSRRANQSS
-231 TGGRSEAVL
+231 GRGEAVL
-240 PMLESS
+240 PMLQSN
-246 YDMLSVPLV
+246 YQAITAPLV
-255 DVQLGTTIDSDRNSS
+255 DVQLATTIDPDRDSA
-270 RYSILGN
+270 RYSVLGS

-286 FFVAGNDQDEL
+286 FFVAGNDSDEL

-303 LSKESLTGNL
+303 LSKESLNGDL
-313 LGPLRATQVQF
+313 LGPLNATQVQF

-333 IGATAS
+333 IGNTAS

-344 SLTNSKLAQINDN
+344 RVTNSKLAQINDN

-368 GWDVELY
+368 GWDIELY
-375 RNGILVDQQMSL
+375 RNGILIDQQMSL
-387 QNGRYEFN
+387 QSGRYEFN

-416 IESKT
+416 IESQT
-421 EQYFITSNSVEQG
+421 EQYFITTNSVEQG

-441 ITDVGK
+441 VADVGE
-447 SLFGISTE
+447 SLFGISTVS
-455 TASQAPGVLLTGV
+455 TALDPGVLLSGV
-468 YNRGITDWFSLNAG
+468 YNRGITDWFSLSAG
-482 VSSLLADEGEDK
+482 VSSLLADAGEDQ
-494 QYFSLGTNLALF
+494 QYFSLGSNLALF
-506 DRVLLDAIVQIDQD
+506 DRVLLDGIVQINQDQQ
-520 NDTRAN
+520 TRAEF
-526 LGARTR
+526 GARTR
-532 IGDTALSIDY
+532 IGDTALSADY
-542 IMDESRYNTADP
+542 YMDERSVLFTDEQLNDEQTNLDD
-554 TQADDDNSRLYQQ
+554 TQLYQQ
-567 FAFNMSGQL
+567 FALNMSGEL
-576 YRGSSIGVNYQNK
+576 YKANSFGVNYQNE
-589 WRHTTVKNG
+589 WRHTMLEDG
-598 ANTDLFSNQLSIN
+598 LRSDLLSNQLSIN

-624 KVDDEGLT
+624 KTDDEFS
-632 EEVFSGTLRLQKSF
+632 EEQFSGTLRLQKSF

-661 TSQLEQVSTELYMPL
+661 ESQLEQVSTELYMPL
-676 TTELQSQLEII
+676 TTELQSQLELI
-687 YYPQLDDYRAKLG
+687 YYPQIDDYRATLG

-729 FSFGYDPLGDQY
+729 FSFGYDPLGEQF

-749 NSGAMAVRVFEDLNL
+749 SSGAMAVRVFEDLNL
-764 NGQFDVDEPLIENAK
+764 NGQFDSDEPLIENAK

-792 ETGVAML
+792 KTGVAML

-865 VATYAPIRLFDSKGN
+865 VATYAPIRLYDSKGN
-880 EVKSTVTEF
+880 EVNSTVTEF
-889 DGYYLFTDLLPDE
+889 DGYYLFTDLLPDD
-902 YKMRID
+902 YQMRID
-908 GSYLDKKNLRAGKAV
+908 ASYLEKKNLRGGKV
-923 EVSLASAGEIV
+923 IEVSLASAGEIV

-954 GEFNSLKIL
+954 GEFNSLRML

-988 GDKKYTLNAAFYPK
+988 GDKKYTLNVAFYPK
-1002 QAHANAVCA
+1002 QTYANAVCA